1 MCYLGNTKQKLK
13 KKTSQH
19 LGEVCRLVNTAKAS
33 DTFAKHFAIHQKQW
47 TTKLNIGEARTKV
60 LEIMLLQGI

>member
-1 MCYLGNTKQKLK
+1 MKQKLK

-33 DTFAKHFAIHQKQW
+33 DTFAKHFEIHQKQ
-47 TTKLNIGEARTKV
+47 
-60 LEIMLLQGI
+60 